1 MLFGC
6 NAFVGSWPFAT
17 DSALQRYFRNWGLSG
32 HCADCR
38 ELCGCNLVTPAQHL
52 RQLREVRR
60 HAPRFV
66 LGQCWSPSSATQQY
80 VRNRGISGSV
90 RLVLETTLMT
100 DAVEKVFL
108 GTEQIFL
115 EALMRWSEND
125 VGGHMISRISN
136 RQPS

>member
-1 MLFGC
+1 M
-6 NAFVGSWPFAT
+6 
-17 DSALQRYFRNWGLSG
+17 
-32 HCADCR
+32 
-38 ELCGCNLVTPAQHL
+38 
-52 RQLREVRR
+52 
-60 HAPRFV
+60 
-66 LGQCWSPSSATQQY
+66 
-80 VRNRGISGSV
+80 

-100 DAVEKVFL
+100 DAVENVFL